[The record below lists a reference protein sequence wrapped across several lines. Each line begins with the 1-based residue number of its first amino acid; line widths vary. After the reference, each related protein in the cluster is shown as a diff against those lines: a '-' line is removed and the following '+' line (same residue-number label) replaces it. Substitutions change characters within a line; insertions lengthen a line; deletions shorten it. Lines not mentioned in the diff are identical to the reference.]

1 MVFSDRNNKGQG
13 DQSKEEKEEG
23 CRLDQGQRS
32 ILINENEVLLVII
45 GHSYTHPFASVSSPA
60 AVPLALTVR
69 SRQFLS
75 DCSCTISFL
84 RLPIMDS
91 YFVIDIEKDIEKIYE
106 GRGGN
111 NINRVI

>member
-1 MVFSDRNNKGQG
+1 MVFSDRNNKEQG
-13 DQSKEEKEEG
+13 DQSKEEKEEGG

-32 ILINENEVLLVII
+32 ILINENEVLLVMM
-45 GHSYTHPFASVSSPA
+45 GHSSTHPFASVSSPA
-60 AVPLALTVR
+60 VVPLALTVR

-91 YFVIDIEKDIEKIYE
+91 YFVIDIEIDIEKI
-106 GRGGN
+106 
-111 NINRVI
+111 